1 MTTYQIS
8 PELDLMLQGIVDM
21 PRELVWAAW
30 AQPEQL
36 KQWFYLPP
44 WKTVEYNIDLWPGG
58 KFSSTMQS
66 PEGQLFPNV
75 GCYLEIIPNQKLSWA
90 NALEPDFRPAKQRE
104 NPLTMNVQSC

>member
-8 PELDLMLQGIVDM
+8 PELDLVLQGIVDM

-44 WKTVEYNIDLWPGG
+44 WKTVEYN
-58 KFSSTMQS
+58 
-66 PEGQLFPNV
+66 
-75 GCYLEIIPNQKLSWA
+75 
-90 NALEPDFRPAKQRE
+90 NAY
-104 NPLTMNVQSC
+104 